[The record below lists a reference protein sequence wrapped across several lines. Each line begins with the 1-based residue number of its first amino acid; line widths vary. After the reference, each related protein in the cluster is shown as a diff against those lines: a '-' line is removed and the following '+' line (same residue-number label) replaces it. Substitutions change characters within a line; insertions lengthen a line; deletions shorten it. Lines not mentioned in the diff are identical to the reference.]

1 MQANISLGLVEL
13 SSIARGVVTLDEM
26 RKTAEINIE
35 WAYAISKGK
44 YIIMVSGTQAE
55 VESSLFK
62 ASEIAGNDLISK
74 YVIRNVHKG
83 VLEGLN
89 KKVKIENLE
98 ALGMVETK
106 QAMSAIFAADAA
118 LKAAFVRIVEIKTGA
133 GIGGKGYFTVC
144 GEPASVKAAIAAAV
158 KAVGS
163 SEIVERIVIANAHPD
178 MLKVL

>member
-13 SSIARGVVTLDEM
+13 SSIAKGVLTLDAM

-35 WAYAISKGK
+35 WAYAIAKGK

-55 VESSLFK
+55 VESSLVR
-62 ASEIAGNDLISK
+62 ASEIAGKDLISK

-89 KKVKIENLE
+89 KKVKADNLE

-106 QAMSAIFAADAA
+106 EAMSAVFAADAA
-118 LKAAFVRIVEIKTGA
+118 LKAAFVKIIEIKTGA
-133 GIGGKGYFTVC
+133 GIGGKGYFTIC
-144 GEPASVKAAIAAAV
+144 GEPGAVRAAVTAAV
-158 KAVGS
+158 KAVGEG
-163 SEIVERIVIANAHPD
+163 EIVERIVIANAHSD

>member
-1 MQANISLGLVEL
+1 MQANISIGLVEL
-13 SSIARGVVTLDEM
+13 SSIAKGVETLDAM

-35 WAYAISKGK
+35 SAYAIAKGK
-44 YIIMVSGTQAE
+44 YVIFVSGSQAE
-55 VESSLFK
+55 VESSISK
-62 ASEIAGNDLISK
+62 AAEIAGKELISR

-106 QAMSAIFAADAA
+106 EALSAVFAADAA
-118 LKAAFVRIVEIKTGA
+118 LKAAYVKIAEIKTGS
-133 GIGGKGYFTVC
+133 GIGGKGYFTVY
-144 GEPASVKAAIAAAV
+144 GEPAAVRTAVSAAV
-158 KAVGS
+158 KAVGEN
-163 SEIVERIVIANAHPD
+163 EIINRIVIPKAHPD